1 MTQYSIIASVVAR
14 YEGLTSQE
22 TCMAKCGEAV
32 ALCE

>member
-22 TCMAKCGEAV
+22 TVWQNEAR
-32 ALCE
+32 L